1 MWPGPAVSI
10 SWSARGR
17 SLIQVAAEGRLVAE
31 LDPQR
36 PDYWD
41 QDDHA
46 LLDPFTGDLPL
57 GDDAPDAAGGL
68 PALISPICS
77 RCGRPATVR
86 PAACDPRENA
96 AERVGSH
103 PPVTSFSSA
112 AA

>member
-1 MWPGPAVSI
+1 MSI

-57 GDDAPDAAGGL
+57 GDGAPDAASCL
-68 PALISPICS
+68 PALL
-77 RCGRPATVR
+77 VL
-86 PAACDPRENA
+86 
-96 AERVGSH
+96 AERLTGVIFTPEALDQPHLLTVLPAGH
-103 PPVTSFSSA
+103 REA
-112 AA
+112 GRL

>member
-57 GDDAPDAAGGL
+57 GDDAPDAASCL
-68 PALISPICS
+68 PALLVLAERLTGVIFTPEALDQ
-77 RCGRPATVR
+77 PHLLTVR
-86 PAACDPRENA
+86 PAGHREA
-96 AERVGSH
+96 GRL
-103 PPVTSFSSA
+103 
-112 AA
+112 